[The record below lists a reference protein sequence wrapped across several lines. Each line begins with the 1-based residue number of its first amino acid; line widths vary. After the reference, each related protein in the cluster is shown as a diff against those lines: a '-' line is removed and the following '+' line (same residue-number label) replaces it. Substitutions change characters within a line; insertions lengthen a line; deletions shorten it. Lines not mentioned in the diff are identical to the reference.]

1 MDNKKAAEDLTDYF
15 KTFSGNNLQKELLKA
30 PPSTD
35 DVLAP
40 TTHLIRKRREEL
52 DIHKAMEALQEDFAM
67 TLMAQ
72 RVRDK
77 ELKEREVNLKE
88 YLSNFNTFLQEN
100 KLKNGRALKTAVKER
115 ELARQKAAN
124 LLTLRQELKALTKE
138 REKIAA
144 LVEKHEIYPRFLDKV
159 VKAIPG
165 SVALM
170 SRVDSLVQ
178 TREELLTSI
187 KQNQECCETARTQLT
202 QYLEQNDDRL
212 LHYNNRLAKL
222 QRILDRVRSETML
235 WECRWAHIQNSATT
249 KAMLL
254 GTIKMAT
261 ANLYQTTSKKAQDGW
276 GEVAL
281 KDTLKQLDKQRN
293 DTGLEGD
300 HRNAMRVDEEPMQP
314 AEVASLDGP
323 IVATSADPVAVAE
336 VGAVPDGP
344 NAALSDR
351 PFLLSPS
358 MVDYTV
364 TLV

>member
-15 KTFSGNNLQKELLKA
+15 KTFFGNNLQKELLKA

-52 DIHKAMEALQEDFAM
+52 DIHKAMEALQEHFTM

-88 YLSNFNTFLQEN
+88 YLSNFNTFLQF
-100 KLKNGRALKTAVKER
+100 
-115 ELARQKAAN
+115 
-124 LLTLRQELKALTKE
+124 QEAWQ
-138 REKIAA
+138 
-144 LVEKHEIYPRFLDKV
+144 V
-159 VKAIPG
+159 
-165 SVALM
+165 M

-235 WECRWAHIQNSATT
+235 WESRWAHIQNLATT

-254 GTIKMAT
+254 GTIKLAT

-281 KDTLKQLDKQRN
+281 KDTLKQLDK
-293 DTGLEGD
+293 LW
-300 HRNAMRVDEEPMQP
+300 
-314 AEVASLDGP
+314 
-323 IVATSADPVAVAE
+323 
-336 VGAVPDGP
+336 
-344 NAALSDR
+344 
-351 PFLLSPS
+351 PS
-358 MVDYTV
+358 E
-364 TLV
+364 

>member
-1 MDNKKAAEDLTDYF
+1 
-15 KTFSGNNLQKELLKA
+15 
-30 PPSTD
+30 D

-52 DIHKAMEALQEDFAM
+52 DIHKAMEALQEVIH
-67 TLMAQ
+67 TH
-72 RVRDK
+72 
-77 ELKEREVNLKE
+77 
-88 YLSNFNTFLQEN
+88 EN

-124 LLTLRQELKALTKE
+124 QLTLRQELKALTKE
-138 REKIAA
+138 REKIGA

-159 VKAIPG
+159 VKA
-165 SVALM
+165 SKQFQEAWQVM

-212 LHYNNRLAKL
+212 LHYNNRLARL

-235 WECRWAHIQNSATT
+235 W
-249 KAMLL
+249 AMLL

-281 KDTLKQLDKQRN
+281 KDTLKQLDTVQKFLSN
-293 DTGLEGD
+293 LICIW
-300 HRNAMRVDEEPMQP
+300 EEVNQVQTRQHFQP
-314 AEVASLDGP
+314 
-323 IVATSADPVAVAE
+323 
-336 VGAVPDGP
+336 
-344 NAALSDR
+344 
-351 PFLLSPS
+351 
-358 MVDYTV
+358 
-364 TLV
+364 

>member
-15 KTFSGNNLQKELLKA
+15 KTFFGNNLQKELLKA

-52 DIHKAMEALQEDFAM
+52 DIHKAMEALQEHFTM

-100 KLKNGRALKTAVKER
+100 KWKNGRALKTAVKER

-124 LLTLRQELKALTKE
+124 LLSLRQELKAFTKE

-144 LVEKHEIYPRFLDKV
+144 HVEKHEIYPRFLDKV
-159 VKAIPG
+159 VKA
-165 SVALM
+165 SKQFQEAWQVM

-235 WECRWAHIQNSATT
+235 WESRWAHIQNLATT

-254 GTIKMAT
+254 GTIKLAT

-281 KDTLKQLDKQRN
+281 KDTLKQLDK
-293 DTGLEGD
+293 GD
-300 HRNAMRVDEEPMQP
+300 HRNAMRVDEEPMQ
-314 AEVASLDGP
+314 L
-323 IVATSADPVAVAE
+323 TK
-336 VGAVPDGP
+336 
-344 NAALSDR
+344 LR
-351 PFLLSPS
+351 R
-358 MVDYTV
+358 
-364 TLV
+364 